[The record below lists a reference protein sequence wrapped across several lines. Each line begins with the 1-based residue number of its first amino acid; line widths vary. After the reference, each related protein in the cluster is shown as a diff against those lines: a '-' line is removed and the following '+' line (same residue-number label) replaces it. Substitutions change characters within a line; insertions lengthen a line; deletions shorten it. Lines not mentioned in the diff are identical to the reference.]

1 MKKIYKNGLIVVTL
15 IVFLVIN
22 LFSVDIIVGNILN
35 YTQLFIEKVF
45 PVTFIF
51 LTLSSLLLDN
61 NLIQILQKIF
71 KFNSVNIYIFILSM
85 ISGFP
90 TGAIYIKDLLMKKII
105 SIEDANK
112 AIMFC
117 HFPNPLFI
125 LNSVS
130 LILNDKS
137 LSYIILI
144 SLIISN
150 LIIFFVYRSKSIY
163 TSSDYVYK
171 DFSSSILTNIKNS
184 FKTILNIYGISLFF
198 FLIGTIINMYINNKY
213 LYVFVYGFFD
223 LTKGVYSTLLI
234 NNIII
239 RAILI
244 IIIIAFGPLSIHF
257 QIKSILMDT
266 HIKYTNYIKGR
277 FIGCTL
283 SLIVFMVILYLN
295 H

>member
-125 LNSVS
+125 LQTIREFS
-130 LILNDKS
+130 L
-137 LSYIILI
+137 
-144 SLIISN
+144 
-150 LIIFFVYRSKSIY
+150 
-163 TSSDYVYK
+163 
-171 DFSSSILTNIKNS
+171 
-184 FKTILNIYGISLFF
+184 
-198 FLIGTIINMYINNKY
+198 
-213 LYVFVYGFFD
+213 
-223 LTKGVYSTLLI
+223 
-234 NNIII
+234 
-239 RAILI
+239 
-244 IIIIAFGPLSIHF
+244 
-257 QIKSILMDT
+257 
-266 HIKYTNYIKGR
+266 
-277 FIGCTL
+277 
-283 SLIVFMVILYLN
+283 
-295 H
+295 

>member
-15 IVFLVIN
+15 MVFLLIN
-22 LFSVDIIVGNILN
+22 LFSIDSIVGNMLN
-35 YTQLFIEKVF
+35 YTELFIEKVF

-51 LTLSSLLLDN
+51 LTISSLLLDN

-90 TGAIYIKDLLMKKII
+90 SGAIYIKDLLIKKVI

-125 LNSVS
+125 INSVS
-130 LILNDKS
+130 LILKDKS
-137 LSYIILI
+137 LSYIILL

-150 LIIFFVYRSKSIY
+150 LIIFFIYRSNSIY
-163 TSSDYVYK
+163 TPSDYVYK

-257 QIKSILMDT
+257 QIKSILVDT
-266 HIKYTNYIKGR
+266 NIKYINYIKGR
-277 FIGCTL
+277 ILGCIL
-283 SLIVFMVILYLN
+283 SLIIFIVLFTLIK
-295 H
+295 